1 MPETTLDAT
10 ATDDLRSRLQ
20 GSLVTPD
27 DEGYDAAS
35 RTANGMFDDKRPAAV
50 AQCASVAD
58 VRAALAAARAQ
69 DLIVAVRGGGHSSPG
84 FSTCDGGMVIDLRA
98 MNRVEVDPEQRIARV
113 QAGANWGE
121 LDAAT
126 QEHGL
131 AVTGGRVTDTGV
143 AGLTLGSGSG
153 WLERMYGVTCAS
165 LIAAEMVTADGE
177 VITAS
182 ESENPELLWGLRG
195 AGGNFGIVTEFT
207 FRLHPVGPI
216 VLAGQLGYPREG
228 TKERLRA
235 YRDYMESAAD
245 EVGGGMA
252 LLTAPPLDFI
262 PEPVRGQ
269 PITGVIFCYIGDV
282 EAGQQALQELK
293 EKLGPPALDM
303 VQPMPYT
310 ALQAMIDESAPR
322 GIREYYKFDFLEAL
336 SDEAIDT
343 LVDAVQ
349 PPSPHSQVIIE
360 PLGGEYS
367 RTDRSTMALEAP
379 DAPWAYHALTMWFDP
394 AENDVNVAYAREFSA
409 AMAPYGTGVAYAN
422 FVNPDEIADRWR
434 GSFSD
439 EKWSRLI
446 ALKRQWDPDNVFR
459 LNVNIPPAATDGSAS

>member
-1 MPETTLDAT
+1 MPETTLDPA
-10 ATDDLRSRLQ
+10 ATDDLRSQL
-20 GSLVTPD
+20 GGALVTPED
-27 DEGYDAAS
+27 DGYDDA
-35 RTANGMFDDKRPAAV
+35 RKTANGMFDDKRPAAV

-58 VRAALAAARAQ
+58 VQAALAAARAQ
-69 DLIVAVRGGGHSSPG
+69 GLMVALRCGGHSAPG
-84 FSTCDGGMVIDLRA
+84 FSTCDGGLVIDLRA
-98 MNRVEVDPEQRIARV
+98 MNRVDVDPEQRTAKV
-113 QAGANWGE
+113 QGGANWGE
-121 LDAAT
+121 LDTAT

-165 LIAAEMVTADGE
+165 LIAAELVTADGE
-177 VITAS
+177 VVTAS

-228 TKERLRA
+228 TEERLRA
-235 YRDYMESAAD
+235 YRDYMASAPD

-282 EAGQQALQELK
+282 EAGQQALAKLK
-293 EKLGPPALDM
+293 ETLGPPALDM

-310 ALQAMIDESAPR
+310 ALQAMIDAGSPR
-322 GIREYYKFDFLEAL
+322 GIREYYKFDFIREL

-343 LVDAVQ
+343 LVDTAGRT
-349 PPSPHSQVIIE
+349 PSPHTQIILE

-367 RTDRSTMALEAP
+367 RTDRGAMALEAP
-379 DAPWAYHALTMWFDP
+379 DAPWAYHALNMWHEP
-394 AENDVNVAYAREFSA
+394 AENDVNIAFAREFAA
-409 AMAPYGTGVAYAN
+409 AMGPYGLGVAYSN
-422 FVNPDEIADRWR
+422 FVNTDEIADRWR

-439 EKWSRLI
+439 EKWERLS
-446 ALKRQWDPDNVFR
+446 ALKQQWDPGNVFQ
-459 LNVNIPPAATDGSAS
+459 LNTNILPAG

>member
-10 ATDDLRSRLQ
+10 ATEDLRSQLE
-20 GSLVTPD
+20 GPLVTPE
-27 DEGYDAAS
+27 DEGYDDA
-35 RTANGMFDDKRPAAV
+35 RKTANGMFDDKRPAAV
-50 AQCASVAD
+50 AQCASVGD
-58 VRAALAAARAQ
+58 VRAALAAARARG
-69 DLIVAVRGGGHSSPG
+69 LIVAVRCGGHSAPG
-84 FSTCDGGMVIDLRA
+84 FSTCDGGLVIDLRA
-98 MNRVEVDPEQRIARV
+98 MNRVDVDPEQRTAKV
-113 QAGANWGE
+113 QGGANWGE
-121 LDAAT
+121 MDTAT

-153 WLERMYGVTCAS
+153 WLERMYGVTPAS
-165 LIAAEMVTADGE
+165 LIAAELVTADGE
-177 VITAS
+177 VVTAS

-235 YRDYMESAAD
+235 YRDYMASAPD

-252 LLTAPPLDFI
+252 LLTAPPEDFI

-282 EAGQQALQELK
+282 EAGQQALAELK
-293 EKLGPPALDM
+293 ETLGPPALDM
-303 VQPMPYT
+303 VQPIPYT
-310 ALQAMIDESAPR
+310 ALQAMIDGGSPR
-322 GIREYYKFDFLEAL
+322 GIREYYKYDFIREL

-343 LVDAVQ
+343 LVDTAARV
-349 PPSPHSQVIIE
+349 PSPHTQLILE

-379 DAPWAYHALTMWFDP
+379 DAPWAYHALNMWHEP
-394 AENDVNVAYAREFSA
+394 AENDVNIAFAREFAA
-409 AMAPYGTGVAYAN
+409 AMGPYGLGVAYSN
-422 FVNPDEIADRWR
+422 FVNTDEIADRWR

-439 EKWSRLI
+439 EKWERLS
-446 ALKRQWDPDNVFR
+446 ALKQQWDPDNVFQ
-459 LNVNIPPAATDGSAS
+459 LNTNILPAGA